1 MQPPRATDPVPPNRP
16 AAVAPPHDGAGGVR
30 GGEYPAVERRAR
42 EDRRRERRD
51 GAVERRSALW
61 TDPIVGHVPGPSGGD
76 VTVALGDPT
85 ATAPADAG
93 GPTAPANAQG
103 HAATPLSDATV
114 AMLLDRVTDPLY
126 VVDREWRLRF
136 VNRAAA
142 ELWRTTVDAAAG
154 RSLWSV
160 LPQSS
165 GSAMHEGLTRAM
177 RDQRPMHVESFASRQ
192 SGRTEV
198 SAYPVGEGLLVLQRD
213 VALLRGGDE
222 AARALTAER
231 RAREDAE
238 RLAGELRAARESADH
253 ARRAADEAR
262 ATAEVAAR
270 AKSDFLAT
278 MSHELRTPIN
288 AVTGYAQLL
297 ELGVAGPITEAQR
310 GYLERVLT
318 SSRHLLGLVD
328 DVLDLARLESGRMVV
343 ERVPG
348 SVGPLTGGALALIAS
363 QAAARGVRVVEPRPD
378 ADARFIGDEH
388 RVRQILVNLLT
399 NAVKFTPAGGT
410 IVVDITSD
418 VPTGDRGPR
427 AGSGPWVTIDVR
439 DTGVGIPRSLHE
451 AVFEPFVQGDGSR
464 TRTVGGTGLGLA
476 VSRGLARLMGGDLT
490 LQSEA
495 GHGAHFTLWLPTR
508 LPEPP
513 AVVSDDAPR
522 RTHAP
527 RTQSAIREIPKVR
540 GRERPIFLADTTT
553 AGVHGLA
560 IVGTRL
566 RQRLEPLLEGYTARL
581 RADPTLPQA
590 SALPRAQLEDHA
602 LSFVADLAQTLVA
615 LEHSGGMDADLLRD
629 GSAIQEEIAFRHGEQ
644 RHRMGWAEPHLR
656 RDYAV
661 MRDEIETVV
670 RQTAATGVT
679 DVALALSVLHRLLT
693 RALDVSLRGW
703 RHAAAR

>member
-1 MQPPRATDPVPPNRP
+1 MQPPRATDPSPPERP
-16 AAVAPPHDGAGGVR
+16 AVAPPHDGEGGVR

-42 EDRRRERRD
+42 EDRRREQRD
-51 GAVERRSALW
+51 GASERRSALW
-61 TDPIVGHVPGPSGGD
+61 TAPIVGRVPGPSGGE
-76 VTVALGDPT
+76 VTVALAQPT
-85 ATAPADAG
+85 AGDATTSPGESLAQDPAARG
-93 GPTAPANAQG
+93 ATVLG
-103 HAATPLSDATV
+103 AATLGA
-114 AMLLDRVTDPLY
+114 LLDRITDPLY
-126 VVDREWRLRF
+126 VVDRDWRLRY
-136 VNRAAA
+136 VNRTAAD
-142 ELWRTTVDAAAG
+142 LWRTAPDAVVG

-160 LPQSS
+160 LPQTS
-165 GSAMHEGLTRAM
+165 GSAMHDGLTRAM
-177 RDQRPMHVESFASRQ
+177 REQRPLHVESFASRQ
-192 SGRTEV
+192 SGRIEV
-198 SAYPVGEGLLVLQRD
+198 SAYPMGDGLLVLHRD
-213 VALLRGGDE
+213 VALLRAGDE

-231 RAREDAE
+231 RAREEAE

-253 ARRAADEAR
+253 ARRAAEEAR

-297 ELGVAGPITEAQR
+297 ELGVAGPVTEAQR

-348 SVGPLTGGALALIAS
+348 TVGPLTGGALALIAS
-363 QAAARGVRVVEPRPD
+363 QAAARGVRVVEPPPD
-378 ADARFIGDEH
+378 TDARFVGDEH

-410 IVVDITSD
+410 ITVDITSD
-418 VPTGDRGPR
+418 VPTGASGPR
-427 AGSGPWVTIDVR
+427 AGTGPWVTIEVR
-439 DTGVGIPRSLHE
+439 DTGVGIPPALHE

-495 GHGAHFTLWLPTR
+495 GQGAHFTLWLPTR

-513 AVVSDDAPR
+513 AVAEEAPR
-522 RTHAP
+522 RPHVP
-527 RTQSAIREIPKVR
+527 RARAVAHVPKVR
-540 GRERPIFLADTTT
+540 PRERGTRGMDT
-553 AGVHGLA
+553 AVGGVHGLA

-566 RQRLEPLLEGYTARL
+566 RQRLESLLEGYTARL
-581 RADPTLPQA
+581 RADPSLPHA

-644 RHRMGWAEPHLR
+644 RYRVGWAEPHLR

-661 MRDEIETVV
+661 LRDEIETVV
-670 RQTAATGVT
+670 RQTAATGAI

-703 RHAAAR
+703 RHAASR